1 MNGMKNLVI
10 KKIGINMN
18 TIFDLYKKSGVSAVY
33 HRVPI
38 AYIEEFRKVMAHQGK
53 YFKLRYRGPRFNVP
67 SARYRSYIS
76 KATTC
81 LKEDATHFSA
91 YYY

>member
-1 MNGMKNLVI
+1 MVN
-10 KKIGINMN
+10 
-18 TIFDLYKKSGVSAVY
+18 FEQYKKSGVRAYY

-38 AYIEEFRKVMAHQGK
+38 EHLAEFRKVMAHQGK

-67 SARYRSYIS
+67 SARFRSWQS

-81 LKEDATHFSA
+81 LKEDAIAFSV
-91 YYY
+91 YDY

>member
-1 MNGMKNLVI
+1 
-10 KKIGINMN
+10 MN

>member
-1 MNGMKNLVI
+1 MVN
-10 KKIGINMN
+10 
-18 TIFDLYKKSGVSAVY
+18 FEQYKKSGVRAIY

-38 AYIEEFRKVMAHQGK
+38 DYLGEFRSEMAKQGK

-67 SARYRSYIS
+67 SARFRSWQS

-81 LKEDATHFSA
+81 LKEDAIAFSV
-91 YYY
+91 YNY